1 MMRRCEG
8 TLALAIV
15 VASGCTRSS
24 TMPSPSS
31 PGISCPVG
39 LAVAAPQ
46 SGWPCPPSAALREID
61 AEVALQFLADPTSG
75 ELVCH
80 AADGS
85 ADLTSLQE
93 RIYQALYLMKR
104 LEFDQPLP
112 WTHESLWRW
121 FVAAVRGI
129 RLVDS
134 AVSSCC
140 NPPGVI
146 NISIGRGPFDRGFP
160 TPIFVLVHEARHAD
174 GNYPHRCGG
183 SGLQTT
189 KDVAILDM
197 GAFGVQYFL
206 GKWIAGHAIS
216 PLLTAED
223 RRYTDNASD
232 LLRTSAFCMEC
243 GGPTATSGR

>member
-1 MMRRCEG
+1 
-8 TLALAIV
+8 
-15 VASGCTRSS
+15 
-24 TMPSPSS
+24 MPSPPS

-39 LAVAAPQ
+39 LRVAAPQ
-46 SGWPCPPSAALREID
+46 NGWPCPPAAAIHEID
-61 AEVALQFLADPTSG
+61 AELTLQFLADPAPG
-75 ELVCH
+75 VLVCR
-80 AADGS
+80 ADDGS

-112 WTHESLWRW
+112 WTRESLWRW
-121 FVAAVRGI
+121 FVTAARGV

-134 AVSSCC
+134 AVSFCC
-140 NPPGVI
+140 DPPGVI
-146 NISIGRGPFDRGFP
+146 NISIGRGPYDRGFP
-160 TPIFVLVHEARHAD
+160 TAIFGLVHEARHAD

-183 SGLQTT
+183 SALQPAN
-189 KDVAILDM
+189 DIAILDM

-206 GKWIAGHAIS
+206 GKWMAEHTVS